1 VGVVL
6 GFIFHN
12 ANKLPNVLG
21 YGNWVD
27 PAEQWVATPRVWQ
40 KTIIQFNWQLKD
52 ICHGIENF
60 LDQFLG
66 LMICRCQFGAFEI
79 AGVRPWKSKGDER
92 RNLSRVRIMYL
103 ATVKS
108 CAMWMCSCSCA
119 LDTFLFWHKENN
131 SCRLTSLPHHPPEHH
146 SLRSFEEDIAD
157 FIWPEPL
164 NSGSL
169 SFADLNP
176 MI

>member
-1 VGVVL
+1 MAIGWTQLNSGWPHPVSDKRPL
-6 GFIFHN
+6 SNLI
-12 ANKLPNVLG
+12 
-21 YGNWVD
+21 GNW
-27 PAEQWVATPRVWQ
+27 
-40 KTIIQFNWQLKD
+40 KIL
-52 ICHGIENF
+52 CHGIENF

-79 AGVRPWKSKGDER
+79 AGVGPWKSKGDER